1 MGHVTFVDETT
12 SGRREPGPRLA
23 VTEERLTARELI
35 RRRVREEIAA
45 GRRRRTDPEGQTEAL
60 LRAFA
65 GNGLLLLVGDRRL
78 TDPDDTVEVSA
89 DTEVTFLRLIPLA
102 GG

>member
-12 SGRREPGPRLA
+12 SGRREPGPTLEVA
-23 VTEERLTARELI
+23 EERLTARELI

-45 GRRRRTDPEGQTEAL
+45 GRRRRTDPEGQIAAA
-60 LRAFA
+60 LRAFE
-65 GNGLLLLVGDRRL
+65 GNGLLLLVGDRQL
-78 TDPDDTVEVSA
+78 TDADDEVELTA